1 MSPYQVVRG
10 PLITEKSETIR
21 AEEQTLCFKV
31 HPDAT
36 KTDVKNA
43 VHKIFNVNVDSVRTS
58 NFVGKMKRR
67 GRYSGRQP
75 KWKKAYVK
83 LKAGEKMIEYAKI

>member
-10 PLITEKSETIR
+10 PLITEKSEAIR

-31 HPDAT
+31 HPEAT

-58 NFVGKMKRR
+58 NFIGKMKRR
-67 GRYSGRQP
+67 GRYSGRQA

-83 LKAGEKMIEYAKI
+83 LKAGEKMIEYARI

>member
-1 MSPYQVVRG
+1 MSPYEVVHG
-10 PLITEKSETIR
+10 PLITEKSEEIR
-21 AEEQTLCFKV
+21 AEQLTLCFKV

-43 VHKIFNVNVDSVRTS
+43 VHKIFKVNVEGVRTAKYD
-58 NFVGKMKRR
+58 GKMKRR
-67 GRYSGRQP
+67 GRYAGRQP

-83 LKAGEKMIEYAKI
+83 LKAGEKMIEYAQI

>member
-1 MSPYQVVRG
+1 MSPYEVVRG
-10 PLITEKSETIR
+10 PLITEKSEEIR
-21 AEEQTLCFKV
+21 AEQHTLCFKV

-43 VHKIFNVNVDSVRTS
+43 VHKIFKVNVEGVRTA
-58 NFVGKMKRR
+58 NYDGKVKRR
-67 GRYSGRQP
+67 GKYSGRQP

-83 LKAGEKMIEYAKI
+83 LKAGEKMVEYAQI